1 MMPTLFH
8 RGEYRVI
15 LFMND
20 HPPPHVHVVDD
31 GYAKVSIGS
40 TPADVRL
47 INVQRIPPRMIRSIV
62 REVVRRRSFICEQ
75 WSAIHGEA
83 I

>member
-1 MMPTLFH
+1 MIIHSFDWRRMGAWAMLQ
-8 RGEYRVI
+8 RAD
-15 LFMND
+15 L
-20 HPPPHVHVVDD
+20 
-31 GYAKVSIGS
+31 GYLTERMGYD
-40 TPADVRL
+40 ADVRL